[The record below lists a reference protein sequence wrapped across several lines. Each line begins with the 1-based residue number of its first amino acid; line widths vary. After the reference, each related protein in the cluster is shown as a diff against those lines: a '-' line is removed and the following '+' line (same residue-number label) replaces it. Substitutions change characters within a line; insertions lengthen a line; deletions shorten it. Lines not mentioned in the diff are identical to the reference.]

1 MFVITFY
8 LYRNGDPER
17 QFKFDQWPTSEEVAA
32 ELRRNQM
39 PQKNGIW
46 DNFLELWAECVLENG
61 LPQQPELGKCN
72 AQRWGYITI
81 YASKV

>member
-17 QFKFDQWPTSEEVAA
+17 QFKFNHWPTPEEVAT
-32 ELRRNQM
+32 ELRHNQM

-46 DNFLELWAECVLENG
+46 DSILEAWAECVLKNG
-61 LPQQPELGKCN
+61 LPEQPELGKRN
-72 AQRWGYITI
+72 SQEWNNITI
-81 YASKV
+81 YASKI